1 MHINV
6 SQKPLRSEICGKNA
20 AAQMGP
26 ERGDSFCASLRN
38 RNACQNFT
46 KPLLTATS
54 TKNDAAQNP
63 AADFAR
69 ACAVGTQVKISQT
82 LLYTEI

>member
-1 MHINV
+1 MAQIEPRTQTHIHTHTPQKKNVRVYAVEMHINV

-46 KPLLTATS
+46 RTTS
-54 TKNDAAQNP
+54 HGN
-63 AADFAR
+63 
-69 ACAVGTQVKISQT
+69 
-82 LLYTEI
+82 